1 MKREV
6 LALEKTEAA
15 RLAQQAKAGDMRAFE
30 ELVLAHE
37 TFVYRVVLRILGNE
51 QDAWDVAQEVFLRA
65 YQNMGQFDGRSAFST
80 WLYRIA
86 HNGAIDALRRRK
98 TGRELPLEGL
108 NDSDGGPVIQHED
121 PGPSPEEQ
129 ALQRE
134 RRGKIR
140 EALCDLP
147 EDYRLMVILRDLEGL
162 SYQEIAQQEGLAVG
176 TVKSRVSRGR
186 AQLKKA
192 LQKERELF
200 PALFRHKNER
210 KEG

>member
-1 MKREV
+1 M
-6 LALEKTEAA
+6 EKTEAA
-15 RLAQQAKAGDMRAFE
+15 RLAQQAKAGDMQAFE

-37 TFVYRVVLRILGNE
+37 TFVYRVVIRIVGNE
-51 QDAWDVAQEVFLRA
+51 QDAWDVAQEAFLRA
-65 YQNMGQFDGRSAFST
+65 YQSLGQFDGRSAFST

-86 HNGAIDALRRRK
+86 HNVAIDMLRKRK

-108 NDSDGGPVIQHED
+108 NDSDEGPAVQHED

-162 SYQEIAQQEGLAVG
+162 SYQEIARQEGLAVG

-200 PALFRHKNER
+200 PELFRHKNER

>member
-1 MKREV
+1 M
-6 LALEKTEAA
+6 EKTEAA
-15 RLAQQAKAGDMRAFE
+15 RLAQQAKAGDMQAFE

-37 TFVYRVVLRILGNE
+37 TFVYRVVIRIVGNE
-51 QDAWDVAQEVFLRA
+51 QDAWDVAQEAFLRA
-65 YQNMGQFDGRSAFST
+65 YQSLGQFDGRSAFST

-86 HNGAIDALRRRK
+86 HNVAIDMLRKRK
-98 TGRELPLEGL
+98 NGRELPLEGL
-108 NDSDGGPVIQHED
+108 NDSDEGPAVQHED

-162 SYQEIAQQEGLAVG
+162 SYLEIARQEGLAVG

-200 PALFRHKNER
+200 PELFRHKNER